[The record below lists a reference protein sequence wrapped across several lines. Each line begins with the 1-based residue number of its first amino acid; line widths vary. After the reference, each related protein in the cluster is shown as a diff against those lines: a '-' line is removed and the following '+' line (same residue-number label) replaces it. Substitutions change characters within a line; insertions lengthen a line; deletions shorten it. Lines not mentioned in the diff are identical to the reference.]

1 MPKNRAQKA
10 QQLEALTQA
19 VNRTG
24 VVFFSHAG
32 LKVNELEA
40 LRSQMRT
47 EQSSVLV
54 AKRNLLLLAL
64 KNQGITCDPAT
75 FPGAVAVAMGDDA
88 VMPAKILAT
97 FKAKH
102 EAVSFY
108 GGVLEHAFMSATQ
121 VEQLSTLPGK
131 QELLAKMVGSLQ
143 APISGFVN
151 VLAGNLRGLVTVLDA
166 VRAQKTS

>member
-32 LKVNELEA
+32 LKVKELEE

-54 AKRNLLLLAL
+54 AKRI
-64 KNQGITCDPAT
+64 ITHRHCDCPW
-75 FPGAVAVAMGDDA
+75 
-88 VMPAKILAT
+88 K
-97 FKAKH
+97 
-102 EAVSFY
+102 
-108 GGVLEHAFMSATQ
+108 GGWIASNSLVLEGEQQEVAFSHQ
-121 VEQLSTLPGK
+121 DRTLFGPH
-131 QELLAKMVGSLQ
+131 LTA
-143 APISGFVN
+143 
-151 VLAGNLRGLVTVLDA
+151 
-166 VRAQKTS
+166 